1 MIAAEFARPVNADTI
16 GAQPRTLEIAADET
30 ERRKLAGRFGLQ
42 AIEKLAATVTL
53 ARRAGI
59 VHADGRVD
67 AEVVQSCVATGAPLP
82 ATIRAPF
89 SIRYVP
95 ATAAGPAEEE
105 VELSAEDCDTLPLAG
120 ERVDI
125 GELAAETLAL
135 ALDPFPRAADAD
147 AALAEA
153 GVRAAAEAGPFAAL
167 KGLKD
172 RLEKG

>member
-1 MIAAEFARPVNADTI
+1 MIAAEFSRPVSADTI
-16 GAQPRTLEIAADET
+16 GAQPRTLEISADET

-42 AIEKLAATVTL
+42 AIARLTATVTL

-59 VHADGRVD
+59 VHADGRID
-67 AEVVQSCVATGAPLP
+67 ADVTQSCVATGVSLP
-82 ATIRAPF
+82 ASIRAPF
-89 SIRYVP
+89 SVRYVP
-95 ATAAGPAEEE
+95 ETGSAAVDEE

-120 ERVDI
+120 ERIDI

-153 GVRAAAEAGPFAAL
+153 GVRAAADAGPFAAL
-167 KGLKD
+167 KGLKE
-172 RLEKG
+172 RLEKR